1 LNLSIIIFIV
11 DRESYKRVRFD
22 HHAPC
27 DETEGCG
34 FKLLLTAVFRI
45 LKTMKTRGIYM
56 KVDDQN
62 ADPIRLKLLKG
73 APGLQSEN
81 QLYVTV
87 ECFVCEGLAESPGER
102 IIKSQDPLDLGP

>member
-1 LNLSIIIFIV
+1 
-11 DRESYKRVRFD
+11 
-22 HHAPC
+22 
-27 DETEGCG
+27 
-34 FKLLLTAVFRI
+34 
-45 LKTMKTRGIYM
+45 M